1 MSGSLN
7 PAPQPS
13 SVGALVM
20 ALLVLFVT
28 GCGQSGDEGTFLVGS
43 ADSERG
49 ELLAL
54 SCRVCHTF
62 GADEEHLLGPNLHGV
77 FGRSAASATGFEY
90 SAALQ
95 EADFVWTPDRLDAW
109 LAQPDDFLP
118 GNNMTFAGF
127 SSTTDRQ
134 ALIDYLLQVTASG
147 GPP

>member
-1 MSGSLN
+1 
-7 PAPQPS
+7 
-13 SVGALVM
+13 M

-28 GCGQSGDEGTFLVGS
+28 GCGQSGDEGTFLVSS

-77 FGRSAASATGFEY
+77 FGRSAASAPGFEY

-134 ALIDYLLQVTASG
+134 ALIDYLFQVTATG

>member
-1 MSGSLN
+1 MFGSWD

-13 SVGALVM
+13 SAGAVVM

-77 FGRSAASATGFEY
+77 FGRSAASAPGFEY

-95 EADFVWTPDRLDAW
+95 EADLVWTPDRLDAW

-134 ALIDYLLQVTASG
+134 ALIDYLLQVTATGS
-147 GPP
+147 PP